1 MKSLKFLTLL
11 IGAACMTLFTG
22 CPSSSSGDDDTTP
35 PTVTVT
41 KPTANQQI
49 ARGGQLD
56 IDISATDTESTLA
69 TGVLEPEFPKS
80 AAASVKITPK
90 EWTLTAKQITDAIKF
105 SANGKAGTLKGSF
118 TVPTDAITGP
128 YKFNVKVTDAAGN
141 TGSGTVTFK
150 VIE

>member
-56 IDISATDTESTLA
+56 IDISATDNESTLA
-69 TGVLEPEFPKS
+69 TGILEPNFPS
-80 AAASVKITPK
+80 ASAPSVKITPK
-90 EWTLTAKQITDAIKF
+90 EWTLTASQIANAIKF
-105 SANGKAGTLKGSF
+105 TPNGKTGTLKGSF
-118 TVPTDAITGP
+118 TVPTDAVVGD

-141 TGSGTVTFK
+141 TGTGTVTFK